1 MKRIS
6 LSTVTAIV
14 VMTTL
19 VLLRQMD
26 PQPLQ
31 ELRLKSFD
39 MYQRLSPREEID
51 QPVTIVDLDEESLRA
66 YGQWPWPRN
75 LVARLVK
82 RLLDDGAV
90 VIGFDIVFAE
100 PDRMSPSRIAGTI
113 PGLDRETRA
122 MLEAVDNDV
131 LLAGQIRGLPIV
143 LGQAGA
149 NRALAEDEGRSL
161 PRKVQFAY
169 RGGDPHDWLSRYPGF
184 TRNIPVLE
192 DAAAGIGM
200 FSLDPEIDGVVRR
213 VPMILRVGDEIY
225 PSLILE
231 MLRVA
236 TAQSTIV
243 VSSGPGG
250 IEAIIVGSTP
260 IPTDSEGR
268 TWVNFAP
275 HSRARFVSAKD
286 VLDGVVPPERI
297 AGRLIL
303 IGTSAVGLLD
313 IKATPVHDAMAG
325 VEVHAQLLETILSN
339 TYLSRPGY
347 FWVIEI
353 FLIILVCGIIMAMVG
368 RVPAAWSMIT
378 ASASVITMFGVSWT
392 LYADQGLLLAVTF
405 PAISAFI
412 FASVLTY
419 LRYVHEE
426 SERRQV
432 RDAFSRYM
440 SPALVEQLADHPDR
454 LKLGGEMR
462 DMTLLFCDIR
472 GFTGISEDYKSDP
485 EGLTRLINKFLTP
498 MTDVILEGR
507 GTIDKYMGDAIMAF
521 WNAPLDDEEH
531 ARHACG
537 SALGMVHRLKRVN
550 EELRADAEATGHKF
564 RPIRIGI
571 GINSGE
577 CCVGNMGS
585 EQRFDYSV
593 LGDDVNLAS
602 RLEGQCKTYGV
613 DVIVGENTREDAAD
627 YAAIELDLIRVKGRG
642 EAVRIYALLGDAD
655 LRGQPWF
662 ADLEKLHGEML
673 AAYRDQSWRDVRR
686 LVGECR
692 ELNGG
697 LGPLYDLY
705 ERRVDAHEAEPPG
718 ADWNGVFAATEK

>member
-6 LSTVTAIV
+6 LSNVAAVV
-14 VMTTL
+14 VMATL
-19 VLLRQMD
+19 ALLRQMD

-39 MYQRLSPREEID
+39 FYQRISPREADD

-75 LVARLVK
+75 LVDRLVS
-82 RLLDDGAV
+82 RLLEGGAV
-90 VIGFDIVFAE
+90 VVGFDIVFAE
-100 PDRMSPSRIAGTI
+100 PDRMSPSRIATSI
-113 PGLDRETRA
+113 PGLDSETRA
-122 MLEAVDNDV
+122 TLEAVDYDV
-131 LLAGQIRGLPIV
+131 LFAERIRGKPIV
-143 LGQAGA
+143 LGQSGA
-149 NRALAEDEGRSL
+149 DRAIAEDAARPP
-161 PRKVQFAY
+161 PRRARFAN
-169 RGGDPHDWLSRYPGF
+169 RGGDPRAWLSRLAGL

-192 DAAAGIGM
+192 DAATGIGM
-200 FSLDPEIDGVVRR
+200 FSITPEIDGVVRR
-213 VPMILRVGDEIY
+213 IPMIVRVGDKIY
-225 PSLILE
+225 PSLSLE

-236 TAQSTIV
+236 TAQSTIL
-243 VSSGPGG
+243 VSSGDGG
-250 IEAIIVGSTP
+250 IESLIVASVA
-260 IPTDSEGR
+260 IPTDDKGR
-268 TWVNFAP
+268 TWVNFAL
-275 HSRARFVSAKD
+275 HSRDRYVSAMD
-286 VLDGVVPPERI
+286 VLDGVVPPGRI
-297 AGRLIL
+297 AGRLVL

-313 IKATPVHDAMAG
+313 IKATPVHDAMPG
-325 VEVHAQLLETILSN
+325 VEVHAQLLETILSK

-347 FWVIEI
+347 FKAIEVM
-353 FLIILVCGIIMAMVG
+353 LIILVCGIIMAMVG

-378 ASASVITMFGVSWT
+378 ASAAVITLFGVSWT
-392 LYADQGLLLAVTF
+392 LYADRGLLLAVTF
-405 PAISAFI
+405 PAISAFV

-419 LRYVHEE
+419 LHYVREE
-426 SERRQV
+426 SGRRQV

-440 SPALVEQLADHPDR
+440 SPALVERLADHPER

-472 GFTGISEDYKSDP
+472 GFTSISEGYKSDP

-521 WNAPLDDEEH
+521 WNAPLDVEEH

-537 SALGMVHRLKRVN
+537 SALGMVHRLKDVN
-550 EELRADAEATGHKF
+550 EELRADAEEAGHEF

-571 GINSGE
+571 GVNSGE

-613 DVIVGENTREDAAD
+613 DVIVGENTRENAVD
-627 YAAIELDLIRVKGRG
+627 YAAIELDLIRVKGKE
-642 EAVRIYALLGDAD
+642 EAVRIFALLGEPDVRD
-655 LRGQPWF
+655 QPWF
-662 ADLEKLHGEML
+662 VELERLHGKML
-673 AAYRDQSWRDVRR
+673 AAYRGQSWPEMRR

-692 ELNGG
+692 KLNGG
-697 LGPLYDLY
+697 LGALYDLY
-705 ERRVDAHEAEPPG
+705 ERRVDAYEAEPPD
-718 ADWNGVFAATEK
+718 AAWDGVFTAADK